1 MKLAKRDAERANER
15 AEAAGRRAA
24 ALEEELK
31 RLRQERGTINPG

>member
-1 MKLAKRDAERANER
+1 MRKEPTSALR
-15 AEAAGRRAA
+15 RRAA